1 MTLEELSII
10 YTADVLPAVSAMQD
24 LVSAFYRVS
33 DEITYLQQNFSA
45 AGKQAGQGL
54 ADGILSTREK
64 VIAAARIVAQC
75 AANELR
81 SALSIHSPSRLTEEM
96 GMQVGAGLANGI
108 LQSAGQVTSAVSSL
122 PPVSMQASPL
132 FDQVTPAQENISITI
147 PLEVDGYQ
155 LGVAAIDG
163 INRVS
168 RVTGRAE
175 LSV

>member
-10 YTADVLPAVSAMQD
+10 YTADVQPAVTAIQD

-33 DEITYLQQNFSA
+33 DEIAYLQHNFSA

-54 ADGILSTREK
+54 ADGILSTLEK
-64 VIAAARIVAQC
+64 VIAAARIVAQG
-75 AANELR
+75 AAEELR

-108 LQSAGQVTSAVSSL
+108 LQSAGQISSAVSSL
-122 PPVSMQASPL
+122 SFVPVAANPL

-147 PLEVDGYQ
+147 PLEVDGFQ